1 MKFLKENSYNIV
13 KMLLNQL
20 GIGILAL
27 VMTMATH
34 QNDQLYF
41 LTSIFCIIFYLYLL
55 YTMTYELGEKDK
67 PAIDAGRKPF
77 DKLKGLKIS
86 LAANAIN
93 IICGVMI
100 AIFSLFIVMQQPVEI
115 INANA
120 EPVKACVKLQTSV
133 SPEEYTYTEVKLYSN
148 QGGTVRTD
156 EYENSK
162 YCEVIDSN
170 GKVTILYDEQGNE
183 LSFFSDYAMRLST
196 SQKGVENWA
205 SNLYGVPYIIAT
217 FFQAMYAGVRSYLF
231 ANSEFVYLFT
241 PIPALFFCFLA
252 YFNGA
257 RGKRMFPFLPA
268 LKPKKRR

>member
-1 MKFLKENSYNIV
+1 MKFFKENSYNIL

-55 YTMTYELGEKDK
+55 YTMTYDLGEKDK

-77 DKLKGLKIS
+77 DRFKGLKIS
-86 LAANAIN
+86 LFANAIN
-93 IICGVMI
+93 ILCGVMI
-100 AIFSLFIVMQQPVEI
+100 FVFSFFIVMQQPITVKD
-115 INANA
+115 INLQD
-120 EPVKACVKLQTSV
+120 VKVYMHTPTTADSD
-133 SPEEYTYTEVKLYSN
+133 EFIATEVKLYSN
-148 QGGTVRTD
+148 NGGTVRTD
-156 EYENSK
+156 EYANSQ
-162 YCEVIDSN
+162 YCEVLDSS
-170 GKVTILYDEQGNE
+170 GKVTVLFDEQGNE
-183 LSFFSDYAMRLST
+183 LSFFSDHAMRLST

-217 FFQAMYAGVRSYLF
+217 FFESMYAGVRSYLF
-231 ANSEFVYLFT
+231 NNSEFVYLFT
-241 PIPALFFCFLA
+241 PLPALFFCFLA
-252 YFNGA
+252 YYNGA